1 MLAKNSFFLRNKKKF
16 LILLI
21 LGIFIVAG
29 TIIFTNSRKGFNTTL
44 ASNRESYTVAK
55 GDITSSITGSGTIES
70 SNTKSIASEVAADV
84 LVCNVK
90 VGDKV
95 SKGDILFELDKSS
108 LESQVRKQE
117 KTISSAQKNV
127 TSYKNDLNNLYVYAP
142 TSGYIS
148 GFTGKLGD
156 DINKNS
162 NIFSILNTDN
172 YYMECYFYYNST
184 VDIEVGNTVSIFIA
198 NTLNE
203 VKGTISYV
211 SEYKEVSK
219 EGTPMLLAE
228 ISIPNPGY
236 SLNGISALPTVYTA
250 TKAIKGIE
258 YATIQEADV
267 VNVKSQSSGTITTLN
282 FKNGDFVNEGELLMI
297 LTNDDLKE
305 NLSDAQTTLSDAY
318 EDLNDINDTYD
329 FYTITSPIDGVV
341 TAVNVAVDDYVRSES
356 VLATIVNTTDLEF
369 SISVDELEI
378 SDVEIGQEVKITVDA
393 LEETEAEPLIG
404 RVSEIALEGSSMN
417 SVTTYPVTISLSGD
431 DSIKI
436 GFNCSA
442 EIVVS
447 SAEDV
452 IVVPVEAINSKR
464 GKYYVTLEDMS
475 EKEVTVGMYDE
486 DNIEIKSG
494 LDVGDVILLPE
505 KVVSTSTE
513 MTTQMPGASMGF
525 PGGSMPSMN
534 GGSMPSMGGSM
545 PSMTG
550 GSRGGSM
557 GMPGGF

>member
-1 MLAKNSFFLRNKKKF
+1 MLAKSSFFLRHKRKLAF
-16 LILLI
+16 LLI
-21 LGIFIVAG
+21 LGIFIAIG
-29 TIIFTNSRKGFNTTL
+29 FIIFRNSRKSINTAF
-44 ASNRESYTVAK
+44 ASSRESYTVAK
-55 GDITSSITGSGTIES
+55 GNITSSITGSGTIGS
-70 SNTKSIASEVAADV
+70 SNSKNIASEVSADV

-108 LESQVRKQE
+108 LDSQIRKQE
-117 KTISSAQKNV
+117 KSISSAQKNV
-127 TSYKNDLNNLYVYAP
+127 ASYKNDLNNLYIYAP

-148 GFTGKLGD
+148 GSTNKLGD

-162 NIFSILNTDN
+162 NLFSILNTDN
-172 YYMECYFYYNST
+172 YYIESYFFYNST
-184 VDIEVGNTVSIFIA
+184 VDIEVGNTASVFIA

-203 VKGTISYV
+203 VKGTVSYV
-211 SEYKEVSK
+211 SEYKEVSN
-219 EGTPMLLAE
+219 EGTPMILAE

-250 TKAIKGIE
+250 TKAIKAIE
-258 YATIQEADV
+258 YGTIKEEDII
-267 VNVKSQSSGTITTLN
+267 NVKSQSSGTISTLN
-282 FKNGDFVNEGELLMI
+282 FKNGDFVNAGELLMI
-297 LTNDDLKE
+297 LSNDDLKD

-329 FYTITSPIDGVV
+329 FYTITAPIDGVI

-356 VLATIVNTTDLEF
+356 VLATIVNTSDLEF
-369 SISVDELEI
+369 SISVDELDI
-378 SDVEIGQEVKITVDA
+378 SDVEIGQEVKITIDA
-393 LEETEAEPLIG
+393 LEETEKEPLIG
-404 RVSEIALEGSSMN
+404 YVSEIALEGSSMN

-442 EIVVS
+442 EIVIS

-452 IVVPVEAINSKR
+452 VIVPVEAINSRR
-464 GKYYVTLEDMS
+464 GQYFVTLEDMT

-494 LDVGDVILLPE
+494 LEVGDIILLPE
-505 KVVSTSTE
+505 KVASTSTE
-513 MTTQMPGASMGF
+513 TSTQMTGGNMSF
-525 PGGSMPSMN
+525 PGGMPGMNMGGNMQMTNGDRN
-534 GGSMPSMGGSM
+534 GGN
-545 PSMTG
+545 
-550 GSRGGSM
+550 RGGNM

>member
-1 MLAKNSFFLRNKKKF
+1 MLAKSSFFLRHKRKIAF
-16 LILLI
+16 LLI
-21 LGIFIVAG
+21 LGVFIALG
-29 TIIFTNSRKGFNTTL
+29 FFILKKSRKSINTTF

-55 GDITSSITGSGTIES
+55 GNITSSITGSGTIGS
-70 SNTKSIASEVAADV
+70 SNTKNIASEVSADV

-95 SKGDILFELDKSS
+95 SKGDVLFELDKSS
-108 LESQVRKQE
+108 LDSQIRKQE

-127 TSYKNDLNNLYVYAP
+127 SSYKEDLNNLYVYAP

-148 GFTGKLGD
+148 NFNGKLGD

-162 NIFSILNTDN
+162 SLLSILNTDN
-172 YYMECYFYYNST
+172 YFMECYFYYNSSI
-184 VDIEVGNTVSIFIA
+184 DIEVGNAVSVFIA
-198 NTLNE
+198 NTLTE
-203 VKGTISYV
+203 VKGTVSYV
-211 SEYKEVSK
+211 SEYKEVSS

-228 ISIPNPGY
+228 ITIPNPGY
-236 SLNGISALPTVYTA
+236 SLNSISALPTVYTA

-258 YATIQEADV
+258 YGTIKEDNV
-267 VNVKSQSSGTITTLN
+267 LNVKSESSGTISILN
-282 FKNGDFVNEGELLMI
+282 FKNGDFVEAGELLMV
-297 LTNDDLKE
+297 LSNDDLKD

-329 FYTITSPIDGVV
+329 FYTITAPIDGVV

-356 VLATIVNTTDLEF
+356 VLATIVNTSDLEF
-369 SISVDELEI
+369 SISVDELDI

-393 LEETEAEPLIG
+393 LEETEKEPLIG

-436 GFNCSA
+436 GFNCSS
-442 EIVVS
+442 EIVIS

-452 IVVPVEAINSKR
+452 IVVPVEAINSR
-464 GKYYVTLEDMS
+464 HGKYYVTLEDMT

-494 LDVGDVILLPE
+494 LEVGDIILLPE
-505 KVVSTSTE
+505 KVASTSTE
-513 MTTQMPGASMGF
+513 EATQIPGGNMNFPGGGMPGMNM
-525 PGGSMPSMN
+525 GGSMPSMN
-534 GGSMPSMGGSM
+534 GGGNRDGNM
-545 PSMTG
+545 
-550 GSRGGSM
+550 R
-557 GMPGGF
+557 MPGGF

>member
-1 MLAKNSFFLRNKKKF
+1 MLAKSSFFLRNRRKF
-16 LILLI
+16 AFLLI
-21 LGIFIVAG
+21 LGIFIAVG
-29 TIIFTNSRKGFNTTL
+29 FIFFRNSRKSFNTTL

-55 GDITSSITGSGTIES
+55 GNITSSITGSGTIGS
-70 SNTKSIASEVAADV
+70 SNTKSIASEVSADV
-84 LVCNVK
+84 LVCNIK

-108 LESQVRKQE
+108 LESQIRKQE
-117 KTISSAQKNV
+117 KTITSAQKNV

-148 GFTGKLGD
+148 GFNGKLGD
-156 DINKNS
+156 EVNKNS
-162 NIFSILNTDN
+162 NLLSILNTDN
-172 YYMECYFYYNST
+172 YFMECYFYYNST
-184 VDIEVGNTVSIFIA
+184 VDIEVGNTVSVFIA

-203 VKGTISYV
+203 VKGSISYV
-211 SEYKEVSK
+211 SEYKEVSE
-219 EGTPMLLAE
+219 EGTPILLAE
-228 ISIPNPGY
+228 ITIPNPGY
-236 SLNGISALPTVYTA
+236 SLKGISGLPTVYTA

-258 YATIQEADV
+258 YATIKEDNVLA
-267 VNVKSQSSGTITTLN
+267 VKSESSGTISTLN
-282 FKNGDFVNEGELLMI
+282 FKNGDFVNVGDLLMI
-297 LTNDDLKE
+297 LSNDDLKD
-305 NLSDAQTTLSDAY
+305 NLSDAQTTLNDAY

-329 FYTITSPIDGVV
+329 FYTITAPIDGVV

-393 LEETEAEPLIG
+393 LEETEKEPLIG
-404 RVSEIALEGSSMN
+404 YVSEIALEGSSMN
-417 SVTTYPVTISLSGD
+417 NVTTYPVTISLSGED
-431 DSIKI
+431 RIKI

-442 EIVVS
+442 EIVIS

-452 IVVPVEAINSKR
+452 VVVPVEAINSRR
-464 GKYYVTLEDMS
+464 GKYFVTLEDMS

-494 LDVGDVILLPE
+494 LEIGDIILLPE

-513 MTTQMPGASMGF
+513 TPTQMPGGGINFQNGGMPGMNMG
-525 PGGSMPSMN
+525 GIPSM
-534 GGSMPSMGGSM
+534 S
-545 PSMTG
+545 TG
-550 GSRGGSM
+550 GNRGNNNRGGM

>member
-1 MLAKNSFFLRNKKKF
+1 MLAKSSFFLRNRRKF
-16 LILLI
+16 AFLLI
-21 LGIFIVAG
+21 LGIFIAVG
-29 TIIFTNSRKGFNTTL
+29 FILFRNSKKSINTTF
-44 ASNRESYTVAK
+44 ASNRESYTVQK
-55 GDITSSITGSGTIES
+55 GDITSSVTGSGTIS
-70 SNTKSIASEVAADV
+70 SSSTKSIASEVSADV

-108 LESQVRKQE
+108 LESQIRKQE
-117 KTISSAQKNV
+117 KTITSAQKNV
-127 TSYKNDLNNLYVYAP
+127 SSYKNDLNNLYVYAP

-148 GFTGKLGD
+148 GFNGKLGD
-156 DINKNS
+156 DVNKNS
-162 NIFSILNTDN
+162 TILSILNTDN
-172 YYMECYFYYNST
+172 YFMECYFYYNST
-184 VDIEVGNTVSIFIA
+184 VDIEVGNTVSVFIA

-203 VKGTISYV
+203 IAGTISYV

-219 EGTPMLLAE
+219 EGTPILLAE
-228 ISIPNPGY
+228 ITIPNPGY
-236 SLNGISALPTVYTA
+236 SLNGISAIPTVYTA
-250 TKAIKGIE
+250 TKNIKGIE
-258 YATIQEADV
+258 YATIKEDNV
-267 VNVKSQSSGTITTLN
+267 LTVKSESSGTISTLN
-282 FKNGDFVNEGELLMI
+282 FKNGDFVNAGELLMI
-297 LTNDDLKE
+297 LSNDDLKD

-329 FYTITSPIDGVV
+329 FYTITAPIDGIV
-341 TAVNVAVDDYVRSES
+341 TSVNVTVDDYIRSES

-393 LEETEAEPLIG
+393 LEETEKEPLIG
-404 RVSEIALEGSSMN
+404 YVSGIALEGSSMN

-431 DSIKI
+431 DRIKI

-442 EIVVS
+442 EIVIS

-452 IVVPVEAINSKR
+452 VIVPVEAINSRR
-464 GKYYVTLEDMS
+464 GKYFVTLEDMS

-494 LDVGDVILLPE
+494 LNVGDIILLPE
-505 KVVSTSTE
+505 KVASTSNETP
-513 MTTQMPGASMGF
+513 TQIPGGGMNFQGGGMPGINMG
-525 PGGSMPSMN
+525 GMPSMN
-534 GGSMPSMGGSM
+534 
-545 PSMTG
+545 TG
-550 GSRGGSM
+550 GNRGNNNRGSL

>member
-1 MLAKNSFFLRNKKKF
+1 MLAKSSFFLRHKRKIAF
-16 LILLI
+16 LLI
-21 LGIFIVAG
+21 LGVFIALGLIV
-29 TIIFTNSRKGFNTTL
+29 FRKSRKSINTTF
-44 ASNRESYTVAK
+44 ASNRESYTVTK
-55 GDITSSITGSGTIES
+55 GNITSSITGSGTIGS
-70 SNTKSIASEVAADV
+70 SNTKNIASEVSADV

-108 LESQVRKQE
+108 LDSQIRKQE

-127 TSYKNDLNNLYVYAP
+127 SSYKEDLNNLYVYAP

-148 GFTGKLGD
+148 NFNGKLGD

-162 NIFSILNTDN
+162 SLLSISNTDN
-172 YYMECYFYYNST
+172 YFMECYFYYNSSI
-184 VDIEVGNTVSIFIA
+184 DIEVGNTVSVFIA

-203 VKGTISYV
+203 VKGTVSYV
-211 SEYKEVSK
+211 SEYKEVSS

-228 ISIPNPGY
+228 ITIPNPGY

-258 YATIQEADV
+258 YGTIKEDNV
-267 VNVKSQSSGTITTLN
+267 LNVKSESSGTISILN
-282 FKNGDFVNEGELLMI
+282 FKNGDFVEAGELLMV
-297 LTNDDLKE
+297 LSNDDLKD

-329 FYTITSPIDGVV
+329 FYTITAPIDGIV

-356 VLATIVNTTDLEF
+356 VLATIVNTSDLEF
-369 SISVDELEI
+369 SISVDELDI

-393 LEETEAEPLIG
+393 LEETEKEPLIG

-436 GFNCSA
+436 GFNCSS
-442 EIVVS
+442 EIVIS

-452 IVVPVEAINSKR
+452 IVVPVEAINSRR
-464 GKYYVTLEDMS
+464 GKYYVTLEDMT

-494 LDVGDVILLPE
+494 LEVGDIILLPE
-505 KVVSTSTE
+505 KVASTSTE
-513 MTTQMPGASMGF
+513 EATQMPGGNMNF
-525 PGGSMPSMN
+525 PGGGMPGMNMGGGMPSMN
-534 GGSMPSMGGSM
+534 GGGNRDGNM
-545 PSMTG
+545 
-550 GSRGGSM
+550 R
-557 GMPGGF
+557 MPGGF

>member
-1 MLAKNSFFLRNKKKF
+1 MLAKSSFFLRHKRKIAF
-16 LILLI
+16 LLI
-21 LGIFIVAG
+21 LGVFIALG
-29 TIIFTNSRKGFNTTL
+29 FFILKKSRKSINTTF

-55 GDITSSITGSGTIES
+55 GNITSSITGSGTIGS
-70 SNTKSIASEVAADV
+70 SNTKNIASEVSADV

-95 SKGDILFELDKSS
+95 SKGDVLFELDKSS
-108 LESQVRKQE
+108 LDSQIRKQE

-127 TSYKNDLNNLYVYAP
+127 SSYKEDLNNLYVYAP

-148 GFTGKLGD
+148 NFNGKLGD

-162 NIFSILNTDN
+162 SLLSILNTDN
-172 YYMECYFYYNST
+172 YFMECYFYYNSSI
-184 VDIEVGNTVSIFIA
+184 DIEVGNAVSVFIA
-198 NTLNE
+198 NTLTE
-203 VKGTISYV
+203 VKGTVSYV
-211 SEYKEVSK
+211 SEYKEVSS

-228 ISIPNPGY
+228 ITIPNPGY
-236 SLNGISALPTVYTA
+236 SLNSILALPTVYTA

-258 YATIQEADV
+258 YGTIKEDNV
-267 VNVKSQSSGTITTLN
+267 LNVKSESSGTISILN
-282 FKNGDFVNEGELLMI
+282 FKNGDFVEAGELLMV
-297 LTNDDLKE
+297 LSNDDLKD

-329 FYTITSPIDGVV
+329 FYTITAPIDGVV

-356 VLATIVNTTDLEF
+356 VLATIVNTSDLEF
-369 SISVDELEI
+369 SISVDELDI

-393 LEETEAEPLIG
+393 LEETEKEPLIG

-436 GFNCSA
+436 GFNCSS
-442 EIVVS
+442 EIVIS

-452 IVVPVEAINSKR
+452 IVVPVEAINSR
-464 GKYYVTLEDMS
+464 HGKYYVTLEDMT

-494 LDVGDVILLPE
+494 LEVGDIILLPE
-505 KVVSTSTE
+505 KVASTSTE
-513 MTTQMPGASMGF
+513 EATQIPGGNMNFPGGGMPGMNM
-525 PGGSMPSMN
+525 GGSMPSMN
-534 GGSMPSMGGSM
+534 GGGNRDGNM
-545 PSMTG
+545 
-550 GSRGGSM
+550 R
-557 GMPGGF
+557 MPGGF

>member
-1 MLAKNSFFLRNKKKF
+1 MLAKSSFFLRHKRKIAF
-16 LILLI
+16 LLI
-21 LGIFIVAG
+21 LGVFISLG
-29 TIIFTNSRKGFNTTL
+29 FFILKKSRKSINTTF

-55 GDITSSITGSGTIES
+55 GNITSSITGSGTIGS
-70 SNTKSIASEVAADV
+70 SNTKNIASEVSADV

-108 LESQVRKQE
+108 LDSQIRKQE

-127 TSYKNDLNNLYVYAP
+127 SSYKEDLNNLYVYAP

-148 GFTGKLGD
+148 DFSGKLGD

-162 NIFSILNTDN
+162 NLLSILNTDN
-172 YYMECYFYYNST
+172 YFLECYFYYNSAI
-184 VDIEVGNTVSIFIA
+184 DIEVGNPVSVFFA

-203 VKGTISYV
+203 IKGTISYV
-211 SEYKEVSK
+211 SEYKEVSS

-228 ISIPNPGY
+228 ITIPNPGF
-236 SLNGISALPTVYTA
+236 SLNGIAALPTVYTA
-250 TKAIKGIE
+250 TKALKAMD
-258 YATIQEADV
+258 YATIKEDNIL
-267 VNVKSQSSGTITTLN
+267 NVKSESSGTISTLN
-282 FKNGDFVNEGELLMI
+282 FKNGDFVNAGELLMV
-297 LTNDDLKE
+297 LSNDDLKD

-318 EDLNDINDTYD
+318 EDLSDINDTYD
-329 FYTITSPIDGVV
+329 FYTITAPIDGVV

-356 VLATIVNTTDLEF
+356 VLATIVNTSDLEF
-369 SISVDELEI
+369 NISVDELDI
-378 SDVEIGQEVKITVDA
+378 SDVKIGQEVKITVDA
-393 LEETEAEPLIG
+393 LEETEKEPLIG
-404 RVSEIALEGSSMN
+404 YVSEIALEGSSMN

-442 EIVVS
+442 EIVIS

-452 IVVPVEAINSKR
+452 VIVPVEAINSRR
-464 GKYYVTLEDMS
+464 GQYFVTLEDMT

-494 LDVGDVILLPE
+494 LEVGDIILLPE
-505 KVVSTSTE
+505 KVASTSTE
-513 MTTQMPGASMGF
+513 EATQMPGGNMSF
-525 PGGSMPSMN
+525 PGGSMPGMNMGGGMPSMN
-534 GGSMPSMGGSM
+534 GGGNRDGNM
-545 PSMTG
+545 
-550 GSRGGSM
+550 R
-557 GMPGGF
+557 MPGGF